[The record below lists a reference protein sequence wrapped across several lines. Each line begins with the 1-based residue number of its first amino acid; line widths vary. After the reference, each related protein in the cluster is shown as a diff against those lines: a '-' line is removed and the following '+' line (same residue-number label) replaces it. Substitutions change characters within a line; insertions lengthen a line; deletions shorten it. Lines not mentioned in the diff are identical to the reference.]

1 MRRRSGRAIEREPRI
16 ELHNVKTSYYRW
28 IAGLHSKI
36 RLCICN
42 GNAAVYIANFIYDLY
57 CINKALIVRIHC
69 FAIRGLVDIRHAK
82 SRLVKKL
89 FICRLFL
96 LGMLGS
102 FLLRG
107 IQFLANG
114 HVTWR
119 QLLGCLKALHC
130 LLIIFEP

>member
-1 MRRRSGRAIEREPRI
+1 MRSRSGRAIEKVARI

-36 RLCICN
+36 RFCICN
-42 GNAAVYIANFIYDLY
+42 GNASEYIAIFIYDLY

-69 FAIRGLVDIRHAK
+69 FAIRDLGDIRHAK

-96 LGMLGS
+96 LGMVGS

-107 IQFLANG
+107 VQLLANG

-119 QLLGCLKALHC
+119 QLLGRLKALHR
-130 LLIIFEP
+130 LLVIFEP